1 MNVLIHVGRFTAD
14 PEVRYTQDGKPIVK
28 FSMAIGRRFKR
39 EGDADADFFNYVAFG
54 KTAEFVEKYFHK
66 GMKAVITGELRNNHY
81 TDKDGV
87 KHYSEQII
95 VSNIE
100 FAESKKNVENND
112 KGTTEDTGDFM
123 NIPDNVDLPFN

>member
-54 KTAEFVEKYFHK
+54 KTAEFVEKYFYK